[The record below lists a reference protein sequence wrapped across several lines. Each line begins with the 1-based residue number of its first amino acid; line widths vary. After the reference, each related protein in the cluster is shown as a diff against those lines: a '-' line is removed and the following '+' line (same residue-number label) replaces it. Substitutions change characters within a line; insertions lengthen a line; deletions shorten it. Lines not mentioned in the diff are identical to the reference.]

1 MVLLCSGCA
10 HQHDVK
16 TKHITPYSLICVSI
30 TSNIHAVL
38 KIVPEV
44 RTRCG
49 EKGTVAFF
57 ILSGPVAIRGV
68 TQCSGSYQLMMY
80 RDMTPGWG
88 ENKKMTAY
96 PRSQWSWE
104 GRSLKRFYPQIL
116 DHLLATSIC
125 PSVCLSVSLYVRMY
139 VSTCVYPHSFYVCLS
154 VCLWPLR
161 GRACCVFL
169 SSRSNRRA
177 PQRKQRVSP
186 CAPGYHERAHW
197 ARIPVAAE
205 VMACSRAH
213 EIPACAWFFRLRVR
227 ITAKI
232 IWLNWSKVFF
242 LLPHLFLSNW
252 WGKAWQHLHFYM

>member
-49 EKGTVAFF
+49 KKGTVAFF

-80 RDMTPGWG
+80 RDMTPGLG
-88 ENKKMTAY
+88 ENKKNDSISTESMIMRGAKLQKVL
-96 PRSQWSWE
+96 SANLGSSA
-104 GRSLKRFYPQIL
+104 GHV
-116 DHLLATSIC
+116 HL
-125 PSVCLSVSLYVRMY
+125 SVCVSLRLSVCTYVCIY
-139 VSTCVYPHSFYVCLS
+139 VCISALFLCLS

-186 CAPGYHERAHW
+186 CAPGYHERAH
-197 ARIPVAAE
+197 
-205 VMACSRAH
+205 
-213 EIPACAWFFRLRVR
+213 
-227 ITAKI
+227 
-232 IWLNWSKVFF
+232 
-242 LLPHLFLSNW
+242 
-252 WGKAWQHLHFYM
+252 